1 MYNEVQRRAWT
12 PLLHVCRNPGH
23 QCILDRHEVLLL
35 ELLLSGQWPAVNE
48 QQSVVSGHCAVGRPC
63 HMYSG
68 QRSVGSGQREYFP

>member
-1 MYNEVQRRAWT
+1 MDATAPCVQEPRA
-12 PLLHVCRNPGH
+12 PVHPRQARGAV
-23 QCILDRHEVLLL
+23 L